1 MDKNKQIENNT
12 ENWTMVIRPKR
23 HLLDVNLYEIWRYRD
38 LIKLFVRRDFVAR
51 YKQTILGPLWFL
63 IQPLFTTIMY
73 TIVFGNI
80 AKISTDGLPQILFYM
95 SGIVGWTYFS
105 ACLNSTS
112 NTFVANAGIFGKVY
126 FPRLT
131 LPISIVIS
139 NLIQF
144 TIQFFLLL
152 AFMLY
157 YRSIGANFHTNIY
170 ILLLPVLIILMAG
183 LGLGFGIIISSLTTK
198 YRDLTNLVS
207 FGVQLWMYATP
218 IIYPLSEIP
227 EKYRIFVL
235 ANPLTPIIETFRF
248 ALLGAGTVN
257 WIYLAYSCAF
267 TVLVLALGIILF
279 NKVEQTFMDTV

>member
-1 MDKNKQIENNT
+1 MQEETATIENG
-12 ENWTMVIRPKR
+12 NWNLIIKPKR
-23 HLLDVNLYEIWRYRD
+23 HLFDIDFKDIWRYRD
-38 LIKLFVRRDFVAR
+38 LIALFVRRDFVAK
-51 YKQTILGPLWFL
+51 YKQTVLGPLWFI
-63 IQPLFTTIMY
+63 IQPVLTTLMF

-80 AKISTDGLPQILFYM
+80 ANISTDGLPKMLFYLT
-95 SGIVGWTYFS
+95 GIVGWTYFS
-105 ACLNSTS
+105 SCLTTTS

-139 NLIQF
+139 NLV
-144 TIQFFLLL
+144 QFFIQLMLL
-152 AFMLY
+152 AAFMIY
-157 YRSIGANFHTNIY
+157 YGITGAKFQPNFY
-170 ILLLPVLIILMAG
+170 ILLIPFLIVLMAA

-218 IIYPLSEIP
+218 VIYPLSGIP
-227 EKYRIFVL
+227 ENYRIYVL

-248 ALLGAGTVN
+248 ALLGAGIVN
-257 WIYLAYSCAF
+257 WLYLLYSLIF
-267 TVLVLALGIILF
+267 TIVVLFIGILLF